1 MERDRRRP
9 STTNTNA
16 IPVTSTGASMFAG
29 SSTPNVTGGM
39 FNNSQGDQI
48 MSTFNNCTLYVGSD
62 TMGSSLAASLNKLQ
76 MDSEKHS
83 TNPHLTADTT
93 STSGMDS
100 VEASALLGTSSP
112 SVLVRG
118 DSHLQ
123 RGPNKT
129 DSGDQI
135 LTLCLLPWTQTLSSL
150 HLQSCRGLLILAV
163 SSTIISCF

>member
-62 TMGSSLAASLNKLQ
+62 TMGSSLAASETVGALVVQVYKESLGLNKLQ

-129 DSGDQI
+129 DSACGSD
-135 LTLCLLPWTQTLSSL
+135 L
-150 HLQSCRGLLILAV
+150 
-163 SSTIISCF
+163 